1 MTKPLL
7 SVENLSVNFHQQEK
21 VIEAVKSVSFTLN
34 HQETVAL
41 VGESGSGKS
50 VTALS
55 ILQLLPYPKA
65 SHPTGHVYFHGYD
78 LIHASEK
85 HLLSIRGNKI
95 AMIFQEPMTSLNP
108 LHTVQKQIEEVKQSW
123 DKEKMDHDVEVAER
137 NRQEELQ
144 RQRNRDEYLYE
155 TARERKKAED
165 EFADRKVI
173 WEKELRDQKE
183 AIENDRREL
192 ERLRK
197 LVEDFEVEKEK
208 AVEVAKASVQG
219 QLMAN
224 FASEKKLREQE
235 FKAEKDVFNLK
246 INTLSSENARLI
258 NEIATLKQRLDEAT
272 RQLKEV
278 AVKIIESRG
287 NLSKTSQLEE

>member
-1 MTKPLL
+1 MADVTSQTKKVTRRKAFKQVPAETV
-7 SVENLSVNFHQQEK
+7 SEK
-21 VIEAVKSVSFTLN
+21 VSSQTPKSLSPEVEIF
-34 HQETVAL
+34 ADL
-41 VGESGSGKS
+41 VTRITQS
-50 VTALS
+50 
-55 ILQLLPYPKA
+55 QLAFERL
-65 SHPTGHVYFHGYD
+65 
-78 LIHASEK
+78 
-85 HLLSIRGNKI
+85 
-95 AMIFQEPMTSLNP
+95 
-108 LHTVQKQIEEVKQSW
+108 QKQIEEVKQSW

-258 NEIATLKQRLDEAT
+258 NEIATLKQSLDEAT

-287 NLSKTSQLEE
+287 NLSKTSQLE